1 MARHSSIKGAHPSCP
16 EIRLK
21 LTVHRRPPTSSPL
34 SELTRPAS
42 ALQFGSVPEFGS
54 RGEWGN
60 GGSRDAV
67 PPPLR
72 DPRAVPRRA
81 APRRRR
87 VRAPARRLVPA
98 EAAAP
103 VAPRRGRRLRPAG
116 LPRASRPG
124 GEAEEVPL
132 PGGERQVHAGRGG
145 ALPGAAEGEAAAL
158 RGAGEGAG
166 LLAGGG
172 AQVPR
177 QVPQHHQAPQAPR
190 RRARLHRRQLDHF
203 YEVEARQGLSRTI

>member
-87 VRAPARRLVPA
+87 VRAPPA
-98 EAAAP
+98 
-103 VAPRRGRRLRPAG
+103 V
-116 LPRASRPG
+116 SC
-124 GEAEEVPL
+124 
-132 PGGERQVHAGRGG
+132 Q
-145 ALPGAAEGEAAAL
+145 
-158 RGAGEGAG
+158 
-166 LLAGGG
+166 
-172 AQVPR
+172 
-177 QVPQHHQAPQAPR
+177 PR
-190 RRARLHRRQLDHF
+190 RRRLSLRAVAVDSDQ
-203 YEVEARQGLSRTI
+203 QGSPEPPDQVNQTAPRLPP